1 MPDKPINSNR
11 AGDEPPRSRDGEVS
25 LKAEVAE
32 SSQADA
38 GGMKSIEKSR
48 TNRHSGSAS
57 EDSSGDADSITI
69 ESIDKDGKRTI
80 VASRLKG
87 GSEGDLTVK
96 EAAGTD
102 TRNFN
107 TQDLEAIQG
116 DNTVPQQKRELAEQL
131 QEMRVQAKEKGINTE
146 PIDQF
151 VNESFDKEL
160 NNLRQS
166 QDDAGREEGGSF
178 KAISPEQID
187 EKTFSLGLRYD
198 VSESKPEAQPET
210 QPETQA
216 EAQPEVQEVFQDL
229 ASLPFDKQIQVL
241 GTGIQV
247 FHQELYRQEL
257 EIARGTF
264 EGVGEGFEAIV
275 ADARTLVNNVGA
287 VWQFGQDVMTNN
299 PRALET
305 GASAGEAIGKT
316 LVGGVKLF
324 EISHK
329 YLYDIGYTGDY
340 GKPFQDLSNLAREL
354 DRRWTELTPA
364 EKAKLTAKL
373 STQFLGEAAVPLGA
387 AKIAKSEKVV
397 VALEEMAQ
405 KASVLGGKT
414 RTKVVDG
421 IADVVDG
428 LTDMVTPAEELA
440 TAGGP
445 GGGLRRQKL
454 SEFISERRQHH
465 DSGGGTRKLAQPA
478 DRPELSESAS
488 FKEEYLENPDLK
500 GKLLGM
506 LDDFGFNHK
515 RRLERWHAEEAIRLK
530 ELADPLEAGISNREA
545 ADRAIE
551 IMVKPWGHEDPKV
564 KEHFEL
570 CKKALKESI
579 PPDDIMALY
588 GKGGEDAYS
597 IHYPNKISDID
608 FGLSREKAFD
618 YGDTRVHHL
627 GGVTVP
633 ERKVTCVP
641 RLRKDDGTGKWL
653 MQKYVPE
660 TSETFEFVPDGVVR
674 HEIAM
679 SLMDIK
685 GWKTPEGRLIYE
697 RCSASAIERRSNLV
711 GRLTELE
718 TNSELFESVQQELTL
733 FSRIND
739 HLRRSSIGIEQTLA
753 DLYARQKGG
762 SCHGERIDL
771 FLSELFSDLEK
782 HYGWQLPTDL

>member
-1 MPDKPINSNR
+1 
-11 AGDEPPRSRDGEVS
+11 
-25 LKAEVAE
+25 
-32 SSQADA
+32 
-38 GGMKSIEKSR
+38 
-48 TNRHSGSAS
+48 
-57 EDSSGDADSITI
+57 
-69 ESIDKDGKRTI
+69 
-80 VASRLKG
+80 
-87 GSEGDLTVK
+87 
-96 EAAGTD
+96 
-102 TRNFN
+102 
-107 TQDLEAIQG
+107 
-116 DNTVPQQKRELAEQL
+116 
-131 QEMRVQAKEKGINTE
+131 
-146 PIDQF
+146 
-151 VNESFDKEL
+151 
-160 NNLRQS
+160 
-166 QDDAGREEGGSF
+166 
-178 KAISPEQID
+178 
-187 EKTFSLGLRYD
+187 
-198 VSESKPEAQPET
+198 
-210 QPETQA
+210 
-216 EAQPEVQEVFQDL
+216 
-229 ASLPFDKQIQVL
+229 
-241 GTGIQV
+241 
-247 FHQELYRQEL
+247 
-257 EIARGTF
+257 
-264 EGVGEGFEAIV
+264 
-275 ADARTLVNNVGA
+275 
-287 VWQFGQDVMTNN
+287 MTNN

-397 VALEEMAQ
+397 VTLEEMAQ

-633 ERKVTCVP
+633 ERKVTCFP
-641 RLRKDDGTGKWL
+641 RLRKDKATEKWL
-653 MQKYVPE
+653 IQKHVPE
-660 TSETFEFVPDGVVR
+660 TAVSKEFVPEGVVR

-679 SLMDIK
+679 SLMDIR
-685 GWKTPEGRLIYE
+685 GWKNPEARLIYE
-697 RCSASAIERRSNLV
+697 KSALRVMTDYEALCSQISSVEKGSQIH
-711 GRLTELE
+711 
-718 TNSELFESVQQELTL
+718 SEMLKTQDLYKTL
-733 FSRIND
+733 GEHIKIST
-739 HLRRSSIGIEQTLA
+739 IGLEQTSA
-753 DLYARQKGG
+753 DLYAIRNGG
-762 SCHGERIDL
+762 SCYGVDL
-771 FLSELFSDLEK
+771 DKLIRSSFSDLFE
-782 HYGWQLPTDL
+782 YFDGDDFDWGRRI

>member
-48 TNRHSGSAS
+48 TNRHSGSAA
-57 EDSSGDADSITI
+57 EESSGDADSITI

-87 GSEGDLTVK
+87 GSERDLTVK
-96 EAAGTD
+96 EATRTD

-131 QEMRVQAKEKGINTE
+131 QEMRVQAKEKGISTE

-210 QPETQA
+210 QA

-275 ADARTLVNNVGA
+275 DDARTLVNNVGA

-488 FKEEYLENPDLK
+488 FKEEYLDNPDLK

-515 RRLERWHAEEAIRLK
+515 RRLERWHAEETIRLK

-570 CKKALKESI
+570 CKNALKESI

-653 MQKYVPE
+653 MQKHIPE
-660 TSETFEFVPDGVVR
+660 TELSREFVPEGVVR

-679 SLMDIK
+679 SLMDIRD
-685 GWKTPEGRLIYE
+685 WKTPNAFHNYSDCWSKFLWNSEELWKQLANTTP
-697 RCSASAIERRSNLV
+697 ASADFVMLNQKADRYLMLKAHC
-711 GRLTELE
+711 RLDGTGLE
-718 TNSELFESVQQELTL
+718 QV
-733 FSRIND
+733 
-739 HLRRSSIGIEQTLA
+739 LA
-753 DLYARQKGG
+753 DLYAIRYGG
-762 SCHGERIDL
+762 SCYGKSVDRL
-771 FLSELFSDLEK
+771 LLEHFGK
-782 HYGWQLPTDL
+782 VITDF